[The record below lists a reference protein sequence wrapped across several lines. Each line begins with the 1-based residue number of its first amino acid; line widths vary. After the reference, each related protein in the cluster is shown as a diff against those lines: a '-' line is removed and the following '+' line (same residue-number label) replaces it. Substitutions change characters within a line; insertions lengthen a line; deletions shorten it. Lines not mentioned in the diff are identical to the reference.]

1 MVGQGQATGAR
12 RNGQRKSDRS
22 ALVSSEH
29 ATLMMQ
35 MTSFRLT
42 MKEKVYLGNIDTL
55 VLVEQLLRLKSV
67 NSFRGRLLL
76 GDQGATNCWS
86 HCLGQLWSYLSYLG
100 WRG

>member
-1 MVGQGQATGAR
+1 MQTTLGLLWK
-12 RNGQRKSDRS
+12 RKY
-22 ALVSSEH
+22 
-29 ATLMMQ
+29 M
-35 MTSFRLT
+35 
-42 MKEKVYLGNIDTL
+42 YLGNINAL
-55 VLVEQLLRLKSV
+55 LLVEKLLRLKSV